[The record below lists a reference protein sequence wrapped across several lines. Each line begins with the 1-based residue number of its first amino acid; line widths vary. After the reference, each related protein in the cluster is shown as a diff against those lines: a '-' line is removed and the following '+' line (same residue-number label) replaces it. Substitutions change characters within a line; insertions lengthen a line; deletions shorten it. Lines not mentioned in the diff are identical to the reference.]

1 MTDSTSSRA
10 RASAAPNTIY
20 EGPDR
25 LYVSADL
32 QRSHGSR
39 MDPLEVPD
47 QSGSENGCRNEP
59 EPEGSQIVGE
69 PYGPGAANCG
79 RGKRD
84 RGDAERYLSRHVD
97 LSLSCELSL
106 RDRRMPIV

>member
-20 EGPDR
+20 EGPADR
-25 LYVSADL
+25 E
-32 QRSHGSR
+32 RSDGSR
-39 MDPLEVPD
+39 MDRLEVRD
-47 QSGSENGCRNEP
+47 QSGSEDGGRNEP
-59 EPEGSQIVGE
+59 EAEGPQIVGE

-97 LSLSCELSL
+97 LSLSSESSL
-106 RDRRMPIV
+106 RERRTPVV